1 MNKLKGDIRNYNWM
15 HPLSLSRESSM
26 LILRKK
32 LAAIIIIAAFFILHP
47 QTLLASSGSIL
58 QQLNHCAGIA
68 SNQSRLRCY
77 DDITQTKDVDTDL
90 SNQPLKSMT
99 VAEKVASTES
109 PKILLGEKYLEKKA
123 SKPQDITVVLTIKKA
138 YRNKRKLWVFE
149 FTNGQIWQQLE
160 IQYIKVPKELNTT
173 VTISSGIFGSYDLR
187 VGDDGRP
194 IKVRRLK

>member
-1 MNKLKGDIRNYNWM
+1 
-15 HPLSLSRESSM
+15 M